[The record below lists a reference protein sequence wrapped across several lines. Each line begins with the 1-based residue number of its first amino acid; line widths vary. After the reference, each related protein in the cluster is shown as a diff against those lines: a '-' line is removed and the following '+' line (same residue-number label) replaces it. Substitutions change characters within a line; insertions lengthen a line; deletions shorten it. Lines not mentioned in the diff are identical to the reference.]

1 MSVGDARP
9 ATGSGNRM
17 RNVDRYFV
25 CLGVLAGLAGLSLGS
40 WMHFHDSYAL
50 LQVHAHTNLVGW
62 VTMMLFGLAYRSGLA
77 RKDGWAVAHFWVA
90 AGGVAALPTGMVI
103 AMLGGPTA
111 LVDAG
116 AILTVA
122 SMVLFCANVLRALE
136 FQPAEAKAVRRDP
149 AAVGPSALAD

>member
-1 MSVGDARP
+1 
-9 ATGSGNRM
+9 M

-25 CLGVLAGLAGLSLGS
+25 CLGVLAGLAGLGLGS
-40 WMHFHDSYAL
+40 WMHFHDSYTL

-62 VTMMLFGLAYRSGLA
+62 VTMTLFGLAYRSGLA
-77 RKDGWAVAHFWVA
+77 RQDGWAIVHFWVS
-90 AGGVAALPTGMVI
+90 AGAIAALPTGMVI

-116 AILTVA
+116 TILTVA
-122 SMVLFCANVLRALE
+122 SMVLFCANVVRALE
-136 FQPAEAKAVRRDP
+136 LRPAEAKAARHDR